1 MVNGQDFPERELTA
15 VGRQQVQRT
24 IEEIQNQGITFD
36 IILTS
41 PFLRAFQTAKMV
53 AEALNM
59 TDKLVKQPFLSP
71 GFEFEGLMELLEDYE
86 EYKSILIVGHE
97 PDLGL
102 AAGELL
108 CLEEPRPLKKA
119 ELVQIDIE
127 D

>member
-1 MVNGQDFPERELTA
+1 
-15 VGRQQVQRT
+15 
-24 IEEIQNQGITFD
+24 
-36 IILTS
+36 
-41 PFLRAFQTAKMV
+41 MV
-53 AEALNM
+53 AEALNIS
-59 TDKLVKQPFLSP
+59 DKLFKEPFLAP

-86 EYKSILIVGHE
+86 DCKSILIVGHE

-108 CLEEPRPLKKA
+108 CLDEARPLKKA